1 MSLKLEERLER
12 GASLLECSHSF
23 VFNSEGNSKI
33 LADLEL
39 EFRKL
44 NCVTLIIHLTVVVEQ
59 WYLTE
64 RLKRG
69 S

>member
-33 LADLEL
+33 PNSNRGKEK
-39 EFRKL
+39 E
-44 NCVTLIIHLTVVVEQ
+44 I
-59 WYLTE
+59 
-64 RLKRG
+64 LKF
-69 S
+69 SPT